1 MADLENRVALVTGGA
16 SGIGA
21 QTCRT
26 LAGAGATVVVAD
38 IQDAA
43 GTELAAALGNGS
55 FYLHLDVASEGEWR
69 ATVDEIVRRCGRL
82 DVLVNNAGIGGGAGN
97 IENTTVEAWDR
108 TQAVNVEGVFLGCKY
123 AIAAMKRTGPDK
135 AKSRGSIVNISSI
148 AGIVGSAGPAAYT
161 ASKGAVR
168 LLSKAVAM
176 DCAEKGYDIRVNSV
190 HPGGIDTPILEPL
203 YRHFGKDKAQAFIGG
218 MHPLNRMGEPTD
230 IAEAVL
236 FLASERSKFM
246 TGAEIVVDGG
256 VTAGVAKRFDFV
268 RLNR

>member
-1 MADLENRVALVTGGA
+1 MGDLDRRVALVTGGA

-21 QTCRT
+21 ETCRA
-26 LAGAGATVVVAD
+26 LAGEGATVVLAD
-38 IQDAA
+38 IQDAM
-43 GTELAAALGNGS
+43 GTELAASLGNGS
-55 FYLHLDVASEGEWR
+55 FYLHLDVASEREWQSSI
-69 ATVDEIVRRCGRL
+69 DEIVRRCGRL

-123 AIAAMKRTGPDK
+123 AIAAMKRAGADK
-135 AKSRGSIVNISSI
+135 PKSRGSIINISSI
-148 AGIVGSAGPAAYT
+148 AGVVGSAGPAAYT

-168 LLSKAVAM
+168 LMSKAIAM

-203 YRHFGKDKAQAFIGG
+203 YRHFGKEKAQAFIGG
-218 MHPLNRMGEPTD
+218 MHPLNHMGETRD

-246 TGAEIVVDGG
+246 TGSEIVVDGG

-268 RLNR
+268 RLNK